1 MDHRNLDPKTLKVS
15 QLRRVLVENDVA
27 FPANARKP
35 VLVKLFEEKV
45 RQRLQSSPE
54 ASKVRTSIQK
64 VVKSGAKNA
73 DRKKT
78 LKSKKLESSSSESKT
93 VKDENVETN
102 KRKREQISTDNEAK
116 MQIQEEK
123 SPKKKRKKR
132 SVRPI
137 NHQSLLHNLSQMGKQ
152 LLLI

>member
-64 VVKSGAKNA
+64 VVKSGAKTQIA
-73 DRKKT
+73 
-78 LKSKKLESSSSESKT
+78 
-93 VKDENVETN
+93 
-102 KRKREQISTDNEAK
+102 KR
-116 MQIQEEK
+116 
-123 SPKKKRKKR
+123 
-132 SVRPI
+132 
-137 NHQSLLHNLSQMGKQ
+137 H
-152 LLLI
+152 

>member
-73 DRKKT
+73 DRKK
-78 LKSKKLESSSSESKT
+78 
-93 VKDENVETN
+93 
-102 KRKREQISTDNEAK
+102 R
-116 MQIQEEK
+116 
-123 SPKKKRKKR
+123 
-132 SVRPI
+132 
-137 NHQSLLHNLSQMGKQ
+137 H
-152 LLLI
+152 